1 LLCLLG
7 TGKKIRDSI
16 VHASPKFDRDSLVIE
31 KLTYMFAA
39 HFAQAKLVV
48 DAAIGYV
55 RRLNDLL
62 GKKGTD
68 LSWLLDRDGSEQF
81 PEAAFQ

>member
-1 LLCLLG
+1 
-7 TGKKIRDSI
+7 
-16 VHASPKFDRDSLVIE
+16 
-31 KLTYMFAA
+31 MFAA